1 MYVRM
6 GKTKKPL
13 YSFAYVNDVLE
24 NKLQSAF
31 SLAQVEEIRERSNQN
46 IIT

>member
-1 MYVRM
+1 MYVCENGRD
-6 GKTKKPL
+6 KN
-13 YSFAYVNDVLE
+13 FAYVNDVLE

-31 SLAQVEEIRERSNQN
+31 SLAQLEEIRERSNQN